1 MKHQFIATLVL
12 LFALSSS
19 VLLGQQGQIGMLNSS
34 GNRILSTSRAGVLDY
49 DITLLPGQQFTG
61 YWYYWTN
68 GTTPISGNYLTATAP
83 AWLTNVSPSNFS
95 SSSCLDI
102 VPIGFSFDAPNT
114 PGIYTYTVVEGNG
127 TWNDMSITLTVTNTP
142 NADTTVVYGNLNT
155 PSYDTVSWNW
165 NASSI
170 SCNTNYYADSLMSFD
185 YTLSPNV
192 PWMTIQPSSGT
203 IDTSQILPVI
213 KTFQSNAAGTFYT
226 LQVINEQWRTF
237 PFFKYYKY
245 VVASPTQYG
254 FTPDA
259 TWNITANQPYIDSSI
274 SGYIDSYGTG
284 TAKIIYAN
292 GNTSNQIVKP
302 LVFVEPFEFPSETF
316 ELADLINELNKNDL
330 SLDLNL
336 ENYDLVFLEF
346 DKNRDFIQRNAF
358 VLKQLINDI
367 NNISGVDSITVVG
380 LSMGG
385 VISKYALSEMESNN
399 QAHRV
404 RLLATIDSP
413 HRGANVPLGL
423 QYILEELKS
432 FEIPLSTNNL
442 TLLDVLQHPN
452 LNITF
457 NGSNALD
464 FINLPQSPA
473 AQQLL
478 IEQAQDIPANF
489 LNTTFY
495 HSSTATSLY
504 DVFQA
509 EYQNLGY
516 PQHCRNIALSK
527 GAFCDSPQ
535 NPAFNGSIIS
545 FNHTIDLL
553 DVIGVNSIDIT
564 ELFKVFGFNINS
576 NINLTDFDI
585 ITEFSVNQ
593 TPEGVLGDICKLE
606 VKIRPNTDNFW
617 ADLVI
622 AGAVIYG
629 NYNPT
634 VYKIFNPI
642 KFKVR
647 AKNDL
652 TLYNLAGGHVAAN
665 LGVSDFAFVPTF
677 SALDVHSDSLA
688 NHSTPFD
695 NYRKMTQDANGEHIV
710 LDSDESSWLLDE
722 LKQTPTYQL
731 HCQPNLPDLNF
742 RTPNISAT
750 LIDTNSIVSINA
762 LLENIGSSNF
772 SNQSSI
778 VNFYLS
784 KDDKKD
790 NTDVLLNSSVVNFSG
805 TVWQFFKYTLVQKN
819 LQLPDSTSSGDW
831 FILLLVDETNSI
843 IEGNEYNNIE
853 PISITVNGVNP
864 PVANSIPADWAFEPN
879 DSSHAI
885 IIPNNIFVGVHGTQ
899 PQEGDYIGAFYEHN
913 GATHSAGYVAWQPSG
928 VSLTTY
934 ANDTLPPFKNGFDQG
949 EAFIFKIYRS
959 STNEVFSAKA
969 AFCDVSQDTTQ
980 TINRTH
986 LFYKGGISA
995 LDSIYSIDTLSIPLL
1010 SNWNMISSNIIPSD
1024 KAITSVCSDIESNL
1038 ILIKNA
1044 QGNVYTPDSLFGVN
1058 TIGNWSMPQGY
1069 PIKMYQAD
1077 ILTFIGASI
1086 LPELSPIS
1094 LQQGWQIMSYYR
1106 NTPEDVSLMLNPI
1119 AANIAL
1125 VKDITGKTYIP
1136 DYGINTIGNM
1146 TAGTGYKIK
1155 LKTNATLVYPEN
1167 NSGMKAASPI
1177 PVQPAAPEHFVISS
1191 SAPENATIVFPAD
1204 RVSHFLV
1211 IGDEIGVFNTQ
1222 GLLCGSAVYNGQNFA
1237 VTVWGKD
1244 TNTNPEGFLVNEVF
1258 HFKIWKKQ
1266 HQQEVQLFVN
1276 NYEIGHGFYAKD
1288 QLSVV
1293 QDMDANMVTST
1304 TDFLDGISQINC
1316 FPNPAQN
1323 RLTLRLA
1330 VTKSSKTTISI
1341 TDVQGKTQLVLPK
1354 KVLHT
1359 GINTIPVDV
1368 SALASG
1374 VYFYKIMTQNGTYT
1388 ERFVIVK

>member
-1 MKHQFIATLVL
+1 MKQQFIATLFL
-12 LFALSSS
+12 LFAVGS
-19 VLLGQQGQIGMLNSS
+19 VLLGQGQVGTLNSS
-34 GNRILSTSRAGVLDY
+34 GNRGLSTSRSGATDY
-49 DITLLPGQQFTG
+49 TITLLPGQQFTG
-61 YWYYWTN
+61 YWYYWNN
-68 GTTPISGNYLTATAP
+68 GTTPISGNFLTSTAP
-83 AWLTNVSPSNFS
+83 SWLTNVSPSSFS

-127 TWNDMSITLTVTNTP
+127 TWDDMSITLTVTDTP
-142 NADTTVVYGNLNT
+142 NADTAVVYSNTNT
-155 PSYDTVSWNW
+155 PLYDTINWNW
-165 NASSI
+165 NASST
-170 SCNTNYYADSLMSFD
+170 SCDSNYYPDTSLSFD

-203 IDTSQILPVI
+203 IDTSQILTVI
-213 KTFQSNAAGTFYT
+213 KTFQSNTAGTFHT
-226 LQVINEQWRTF
+226 LQVINEQWQTY

-254 FTPDA
+254 FMPNA
-259 TWNITANQPYIDSSI
+259 TWNITATQSYVDNSI
-274 SGYIDSYGTG
+274 VGYTDSYGTG

-292 GNTSNQIVKP
+292 SNTSNQIVQP
-302 LVFVEPFEFPSETF
+302 LVFVEPFEFPSEEF
-316 ELADLINELNKNDL
+316 ELADLMNELNTNSL
-330 SLDLNL
+330 SLELNL
-336 ENYDLVFLEF
+336 ENYDLIFLEF

-358 VLKQLINDI
+358 VLKELLNDI

-385 VISKYALSEMESNN
+385 VIAKYALSEMENNN

-404 RLLATIDSP
+404 RLLATLDSP

-432 FEIPLSTNNL
+432 FEIPLNNNNL

-452 LNITF
+452 LNISF

-478 IEQAQDIPANF
+478 IEQAQDIPSNF

-495 HSSTATSLY
+495 HNSTTTSLY
-504 DVFQA
+504 DVFQT

-535 NPAFNGSIIS
+535 NPAFNGNIIS

-553 DVIGVNSIDIT
+553 NVIGLNSIDIT
-564 ELFKVFGFNINS
+564 EFLQLFGLNS
-576 NINLTDFDI
+576 NTNLTSFDI

-593 TPEGVLGDICKLE
+593 TPEGVIGDICKLE
-606 VKIRPNTDNFW
+606 VKIRPDTDNFW
-617 ADLVI
+617 ADLAI

-629 NYNPT
+629 NYNST

-642 KFKVR
+642 DFKVK

-652 TLYNLAGGHVAAN
+652 TLYNLSGGHLIPD

-695 NYRKMTQDANGEHIV
+695 NYRKSTQTTNGDHIV
-710 LDSDESSWLLDE
+710 LDSDESDWLLDE

-742 RTPNISAT
+742 KTPSISTT
-750 LIDTNSIVSINA
+750 LIDTNSVFSVNA
-762 LLENIGSSNF
+762 ILENIGSS
-772 SNQSSI
+772 SLWNQSSI
-778 VNFYLS
+778 VHFYLS

-790 NTDVLLNSSVVNFSG
+790 NTNLLLNSKVVNFSG
-805 TVWQFFKYTLVQKN
+805 LVWFYLNYMPVQET

-831 FILLLVDETNSI
+831 FILILADEANSI
-843 IEGNEYNNIE
+843 LEGNEYNNIE
-853 PISITVNGVNP
+853 PISITVNGINP
-864 PVANSIPADWAFEPN
+864 PESNSIPADWAFEPN

-885 IIPNNIFVGVHGTQ
+885 IIPNDIFVGVRGTQ

-913 GATHSAGYVAWQPSG
+913 GVTHSAGYVAWQPSG
-928 VSLTTY
+928 VSLTAY
-934 ANDTLPPFKNGFDQG
+934 ANDTLPAFKNGFDEG
-949 EAFIFKIYRS
+949 ETFTFKIYRS
-959 STNEVFSAKA
+959 STNKVFSAKA
-969 AFCDVSQDTTQ
+969 AFSDISQDTTQ
-980 TINRTH
+980 TINQTH
-986 LFYKGGISA
+986 LFYQGGISA
-995 LDSIYSIDTLSIPLL
+995 LDSIYTIDTLSIPLQ
-1010 SNWNMISSNIIPSD
+1010 SNWSMIYSNIIPSD
-1024 KAITSVCSDIESNL
+1024 KAITSVCSDIKSNL

-1044 QGNVYTPDSLFGVN
+1044 QGDVYTPDPLFGVN

-1077 ILTFIGASI
+1077 TLTFIGASI

-1094 LQQGWQIMSYYR
+1094 LQQGWQIMPYYR
-1106 NTPEDVSLMLNPI
+1106 NTSKDISLILNPI
-1119 AANIAL
+1119 AANITL

-1146 TAGTGYKIK
+1146 AAGTGYKIK
-1155 LKTNATLVYPEN
+1155 VKTNATLLYSEN
-1167 NSGMKAASPI
+1167 NSEMRAASPI
-1177 PVQPAAPEHFVISS
+1177 PVQSITPEHFVVSS
-1191 SAPENATIVFPAD
+1191 STPENTTIVFPAD
-1204 RVSHFLV
+1204 RITYFMT
-1211 IGDEIGVFNTQ
+1211 IGDEIGVFNSQ
-1222 GLLCGSAVYNGQNFA
+1222 GLLSGSAVYNGQNFA
-1237 VTVWGKD
+1237 VTVWGKS
-1244 TNTNPEGFLVNEVF
+1244 TNTSPYGFSMNEVF

-1266 HQQEVQLFVN
+1266 YQQEVQLFVN
-1276 NYEIGHGFYAKD
+1276 NYEVGHGFYTKD
-1288 QLSVV
+1288 QLSIV
-1293 QDMDANMVTST
+1293 QGMDADMVTST
-1304 TDFLDGISQINC
+1304 TELLDGISQISC
-1316 FPNPAQN
+1316 FPNPTQYYM
-1323 RLTLRLA
+1323 TLRLTA
-1330 VTKSSKTTISI
+1330 TQSSQMSISI
-1341 TDVQGKTQLVLPK
+1341 TDVQGKTQLVLPQ

-1359 GINTIPVDV
+1359 GLNDIPVDV